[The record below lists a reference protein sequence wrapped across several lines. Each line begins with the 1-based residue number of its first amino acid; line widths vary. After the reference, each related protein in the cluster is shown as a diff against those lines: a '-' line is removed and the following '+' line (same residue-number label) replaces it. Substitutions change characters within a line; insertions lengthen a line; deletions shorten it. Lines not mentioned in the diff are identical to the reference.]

1 MPLHLLDPRLVL
13 ASCLALAVPLA
24 GCSSSDGGGNKGV
37 QGAGANGGSSPTG
50 GMAGHLSSGT
60 GGGGGASLIGGATTG
75 GSSSTAGGPSSLGG
89 ASGGGAAPGGAAND
103 GGAMTGG
110 AFGRSGASGASPSG
124 GVAGLA
130 NGGQAGGVAGGAG
143 AGGSGGALTCGAGG
157 PVTFSA
163 NVRLN
168 DDTGMT
174 EQNEVALATGPEG
187 LAVAGWMDNRANR
200 VCAYSVTTDGGATW
214 KKNVSIPNVSGEF
227 VGDPAVAID
236 GGGTIYA
243 VCQEYLDLD
252 AGTGNIRLMTS
263 SDKGATWSAV
273 KSIQSAPDKPWAGG
287 GIEEGTVFVSWL
299 GKSAGIKRSVDGG
312 ATWGTTQSLGNIIH
326 GTAIVTSTT
335 GLVHVP
341 YNLDSDRNQLRY
353 LRSTDGGATW
363 EKTRDLLADMG
374 RFCFECSPRQ
384 HPIVG
389 AAADPTGRNVAI
401 TWTSTLTGGEGDDDV
416 WVMSSKDGGDTWSK
430 PLRVNDNATKSRQ
443 LQSWVGV
450 DRCNRVHVA
459 WTDLRNG
466 KNEVWYARAADPTQ
480 GFEPNVQVTDGSGTA
495 NRDFIGDFKGVAVL
509 GSDVLVVWTD
519 TRRDGG
525 DIYFSRAVG
534 AAAP

>member
-1 MPLHLLDPRLVL
+1 M
-13 ASCLALAVPLA
+13 A
-24 GCSSSDGGGNKGV
+24 GLG
-37 QGAGANGGSSPTG
+37 NGGQTS
-50 GMAGHLSSGT
+50 
-60 GGGGGASLIGGATTG
+60 GGGGAG
-75 GSSSTAGGPSSLGG
+75 
-89 ASGGGAAPGGAAND
+89 
-103 GGAMTGG
+103 
-110 AFGRSGASGASPSG
+110 
-124 GVAGLA
+124 
-130 NGGQAGGVAGGAG
+130 GGVAGG
-143 AGGSGGALTCGAGG
+143 GGAVTCGAGS

-168 DDTGMT
+168 DDNGMA
-174 EQNEVALATGPEG
+174 EQNEVFLATGTDG
-187 LAVAGWMDNRANR
+187 LAIAGWMDNRASR

-236 GGGTIYA
+236 GGGTLYA
-243 VCQEYLDLD
+243 VCQEYLDLN

-263 SDKGATWSAV
+263 KDRGVTWSAV
-273 KSIQSAPDKPWAGG
+273 STIQSAPDKPWVGG
-287 GIEEGTVFVSWL
+287 GVEQGTVFVSWL
-299 GKSAGIKRSVDGG
+299 GNKAGIKRSLDGG
-312 ATWGTTQSLGNIIH
+312 ATWGATQSLGNIIH

-353 LRSTDGGATW
+353 LRSSDGGATW
-363 EKTRDLLADMG
+363 EKTRDLVADMG

-389 AAADPTGRNVAI
+389 AAADPTGKNVAI
-401 TWTSTLTGGEGDDDV
+401 TWTSTLSGGEGDDDV
-416 WVMSSKDGGDTWSK
+416 WVMFSKDGGDTWSK

-466 KNEVWYARAADPTQ
+466 KNEVWYARSADPTQ
-480 GFEPNVQVTDGSGTA
+480 GFEANVQVTDGSGTA
-495 NRDFIGDFKGVAVL
+495 DRDFIGDFKGLAIL

>member
-1 MPLHLLDPRLVL
+1 MHPFPHRRLLLSSSV
-13 ASCLALAVPLA
+13 ALAALVA
-24 GCSSSDGGGNKGV
+24 SCSSSEGDGNGTQGSGGTGATGGSAI
-37 QGAGANGGSSPTG
+37 GAGK
-50 GMAGHLSSGT
+50 AGQPSSGT
-60 GGGGGASLIGGATTG
+60 GGGGGVSAVGGATTG
-75 GSSSTAGGPSSLGG
+75 GTPSSAGRPASSGGAAAGGGAPAGAANNGGAPLGG
-89 ASGGGAAPGGAAND
+89 ASG
-103 GGAMTGG
+103 
-110 AFGRSGASGASPSG
+110 SSPSG
-124 GVAGLA
+124 GMAGLA
-130 NGGQAGGVAGGAG
+130 NGGQTSGGGGAGGGVAG
-143 AGGSGGALTCGAGG
+143 SGGAVTCGAGS

-168 DDTGMT
+168 DDNGMA
-174 EQNEVALATGPEG
+174 EQNEVFLATGTDG
-187 LAVAGWMDNRANR
+187 LAIAGWMDNRASR

-236 GGGTIYA
+236 GGGTLYA
-243 VCQEYLDLD
+243 VCHEYLDLN

-263 SDKGATWSAV
+263 KDRGTTWSAV
-273 KSIQSAPDKPWAGG
+273 STIQSAPDKPWVGG
-287 GIEEGTVFVSWL
+287 GVEQGTVFVSWL
-299 GKSAGIKRSVDGG
+299 GTKAGIKRSLDAG

-353 LRSTDGGATW
+353 LRSSDGGDTW
-363 EKTRDLLADMG
+363 EKTRDLVADMG

-401 TWTSTLTGGEGDDDV
+401 TWTSTLSGGEGDDDV
-416 WVMSSKDGGDTWSK
+416 WVMFSKDGGDTWSK
-430 PLRVNDNATKSRQ
+430 PLRANDNATKSRQ
-443 LQSWVGV
+443 FQSWVGV
-450 DRCNRVHVA
+450 DQCNRVHVA

-466 KNEVWYARAADPTQ
+466 KNEVWYARSADPTQ
-480 GFEPNVQVTDGSGTA
+480 GFEANVQVTDGSGTA
-495 NRDFIGDFKGVAVL
+495 NRDFIGDFKGLAIL